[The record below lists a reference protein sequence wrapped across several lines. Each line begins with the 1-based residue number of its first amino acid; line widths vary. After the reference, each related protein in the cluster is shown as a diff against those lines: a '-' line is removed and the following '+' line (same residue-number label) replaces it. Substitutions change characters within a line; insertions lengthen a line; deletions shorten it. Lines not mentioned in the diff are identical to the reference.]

1 MTLKLMAQKQNK
13 TGKGTPN
20 IELFEVWLL
29 KYFLISFVSVFQPQK
44 LKKEF
49 PLELLL

>member
-20 IELFEVWLL
+20 IELFEV
-29 KYFLISFVSVFQPQK
+29 
-44 LKKEF
+44 
-49 PLELLL
+49 